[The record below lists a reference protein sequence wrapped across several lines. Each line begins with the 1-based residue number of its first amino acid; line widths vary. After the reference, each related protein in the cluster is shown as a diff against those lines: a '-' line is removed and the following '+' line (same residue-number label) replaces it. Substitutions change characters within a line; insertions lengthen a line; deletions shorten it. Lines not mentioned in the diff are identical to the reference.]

1 MNNQFVKN
9 CKKLIHT
16 CLNLKKNESLL
27 IITDKDKL
35 SIAKKIYKIAI
46 KTQKNVQLLISK
58 KLISHGQE
66 PSRIIANSMRKHH
79 GIICLTKMSIAHS
92 KARYAATKKGNKFL
106 SLPYYNN
113 YVLNSEAF
121 NVNFN
126 KIRQK
131 GLKIKKKLDKSKTL
145 IIKTKNGTNFKI
157 NINNRLANLASGICS
172 RDELL
177 SSPPD
182 AEVNI
187 APIENS
193 ANGILVVDGSITCD
207 EFGLLKS
214 NIMIEFKK
222 GIITKIQGKKAAI
235 LEVLLNKY
243 INSKRIAEFGIGLN
257 HKAKLCGNMLID
269 EGSLGNIHIGIGSN
283 STIGGKNISNFH
295 LDLVIK
301 KPTVLIDKKYL
312 MRKGILNI

>member
-106 SLPYYNN
+106 SL
-113 YVLNSEAF
+113 
-121 NVNFN
+121 
-126 KIRQK
+126 
-131 GLKIKKKLDKSKTL
+131 GLKKLWKWSKFIPL
-145 IIKTKNGTNFKI
+145 
-157 NINNRLANLASGICS
+157 
-172 RDELL
+172 
-177 SSPPD
+177 
-182 AEVNI
+182 
-187 APIENS
+187 
-193 ANGILVVDGSITCD
+193 
-207 EFGLLKS
+207 
-214 NIMIEFKK
+214 
-222 GIITKIQGKKAAI
+222 
-235 LEVLLNKY
+235 Y
-243 INSKRIAEFGIGLN
+243 KR
-257 HKAKLCGNMLID
+257 
-269 EGSLGNIHIGIGSN
+269 
-283 STIGGKNISNFH
+283 
-295 LDLVIK
+295 
-301 KPTVLIDKKYL
+301 
-312 MRKGILNI
+312 